1 MANNKQ
7 QQLAAQKD
15 VWGDAVRKAKA
26 RFEALVKS
34 SGLDVNYGA
43 EALYATQA
51 LMGSDYLSRIA
62 SENPTSLQM
71 AIVNVAA
78 VGLTLNPARGLA
90 ALVPRDGAIRLDI
103 MYRGLVHIAVETGSI
118 LWAKAELV
126 YSKDKYVHNGP
137 WAVPTHVFD
146 PFGPRGDVIGG
157 YCLAKMPDGE
167 FLVETMAEA
176 EFLKVRGT
184 SSAWTKREAGKRG
197 PWEAWPDEMRK
208 KTLVKRASKTWPA
221 KTPRLAE
228 AMQILNEDNG
238 EGLAVLDGQAAVVDE
253 SIENSV
259 ESGDA
264 TQASAEARAYI
275 DKTVKR
281 AAKVGAWA
289 TARDYLA
296 GRFNGDNLA
305 YARQALNA
313 AEAAAKAEAA
323 KAAQAAASS
332 NEAAAEESPADEGP
346 DGEDIAAGRS

>member
-62 SENPTSLQM
+62 SENPASLQM
-71 AIVNVAA
+71 ALVNVAA

-126 YSKDKYVHNGP
+126 YNKDKYVHNGP
-137 WAVPTHVFD
+137 CAIPTHVFD
-146 PFGPRGDVIGG
+146 PFGPRGEVIGG
-157 YCLAKMPDGE
+157 YCLAKMPDKE

-176 EFLKVRGT
+176 EFLKVRNA
-184 SSAWTKREAGKRG
+184 SSAWKNGAVGKKG

-296 GRFNGDNLA
+296 SRFNGDNLA
-305 YARQALNA
+305 YARKTLDA
-313 AEAAAKAEAA
+313 AEAKAKG
-323 KAAQAAASS
+323 AQEAASS
-332 NEAAAEESPADEGP
+332 NEAAVDEPPMDEGP
-346 DGEDIAAGRS
+346 DGEDIAAGGP

>member
-7 QQLAAQKD
+7 QIAHKD
-15 VWGDAVRKAKA
+15 VWGEAVRKAKD
-26 RFEALVKS
+26 RFEALAKS
-34 SGLDVNYGA
+34 NALRMDYGA

-51 LMGSDYLSRIA
+51 LMSSDYLSKVA

-137 WAVPTHVFD
+137 CAAPTHVFD

-167 FLVETMAEA
+167 FMVETMAES
-176 EFLKVRGT
+176 EFVKVRNA
-184 SSAWTKREAGKRG
+184 SSAWTKGGTGKKG

-208 KTLVKRASKTWPA
+208 KTLVKRASKSWPA
-221 KTPRLAE
+221 KTPRLAT

-238 EGLAVLDGQAAVVDE
+238 EGLAVLDGQASVVDE
-253 SIENSV
+253 TGDNPV
-259 ESGDA
+259 EAGDA
-264 TQASAEARAYI
+264 TRVSAEARTHI
-275 DKTVKR
+275 DKAVAR
-281 AAKVGAWA
+281 AKTTGAWA
-289 TARDYLA
+289 AARDYLA
-296 GRFNGDNLA
+296 GRYHGDNLA
-305 YARQALNA
+305 YARQMLDA
-313 AEAAAKAEAA
+313 AEAAAANV
-323 KAAQAAASS
+323 QTDQGGTQDHSS
-332 NEAAAEESPADEGP
+332 NGAEPPMNEGP
-346 DGEDIAAGRS
+346 DGEDIAAGGP